1 MIQYWFLWANFM
13 RIVWLTVRRITNF
26 IWENFLFLMKVI
38 QDCISVALLLYDWTR
53 KLTPLS
59 KGYRSKPKSNKQ
71 FFVTKLR
78 SFCDLFSLDLI
89 GPLLQFLFSMFWSWD
104 IKSKCDFMLLIDGNV
119 WDRSRTET
127 NREI

>member
-1 MIQYWFLWANFM
+1 M
-13 RIVWLTVRRITNF
+13 RIFWLTVRRIANF

-59 KGYRSKPKSNKQ
+59 KGCRSKAKSNKQ

-78 SFCDLFSLDLI
+78 SFCNLFSLDLI
-89 GPLLQFLFSMFWSWD
+89 GPLLQFLFTMFWIQD

-119 WDRSRTET
+119 
-127 NREI
+127 

>member
-1 MIQYWFLWANFM
+1 M
-13 RIVWLTVRRITNF
+13 RIFWLTVRRIANF

-59 KGYRSKPKSNKQ
+59 KGCRSKAKRNKQ

-78 SFCDLFSLDLI
+78 SFCNLFSLDLI
-89 GPLLQFLFSMFWSWD
+89 GPLLQFLFTMFWIQD

-119 WDRSRTET
+119 
-127 NREI
+127 